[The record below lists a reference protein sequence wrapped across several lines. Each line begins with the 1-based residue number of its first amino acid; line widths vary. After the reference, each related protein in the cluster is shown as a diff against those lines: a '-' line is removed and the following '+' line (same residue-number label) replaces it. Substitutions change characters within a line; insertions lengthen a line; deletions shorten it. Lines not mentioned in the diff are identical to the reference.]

1 MEQYDLG
8 KNCLQS
14 WLPNNNTM
22 RHLMWL
28 YSTVAVKELS
38 LLISASLICVKLTL
52 TSKAMNIHV
61 KAELL
66 KASCRLVN
74 NYYYYS

>member
-1 MEQYDLG
+1 MEQSDLG

-14 WLPNNNTM
+14 WLPNYNTR

-28 YSTVAVKELS
+28 YSTVAVKEVS
-38 LLISASLICVKLTL
+38 LLTPASLISVKLTL

-61 KAELL
+61 KGELL

-74 NYYYYS
+74 ANYYYC